1 MLNRLLHVLAVAL
14 LLISAGAFALHAGPP
29 TSQTPT

>member
-1 MLNRLLHVLAVAL
+1 MLNRVARVLVVAL